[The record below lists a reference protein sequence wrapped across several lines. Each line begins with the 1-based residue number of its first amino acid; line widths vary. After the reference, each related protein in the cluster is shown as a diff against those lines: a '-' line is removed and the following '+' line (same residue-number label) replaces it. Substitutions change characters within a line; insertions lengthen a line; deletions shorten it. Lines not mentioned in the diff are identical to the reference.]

1 MGASKPNQAS
11 VIVSRFIDGDEM
23 YLLQRPTG
31 VLILLSPE
39 AAGVFVD
46 NAEKDGMTI
55 LSIEG
60 EENIPGATGGRA
72 DG

>member
-1 MGASKPNQAS
+1 MEISKPNH
-11 VIVSRFIDGDEM
+11 VNIIVSRFIDGDEM
-23 YLLQRPTG
+23 YLIKRPAG
-31 VLILLSPE
+31 ALILLSPE
-39 AAGVFVD
+39 AGRVFVD
-46 NAEKDGMTI
+46 NAEEDGMTI

>member
-1 MGASKPNQAS
+1 MGATKTNQAN

-23 YLLQRPTG
+23 YLIKRPTG
-31 VLILLSPE
+31 ALILLSPE
-39 AAGVFVD
+39 AARVFVD
-46 NAEKDGMTI
+46 NAEEDGMTI